1 MHKYNLVEHANG
13 LHHSNGVSGPPLY
26 RSPRH
31 NTVITEKTVDDLH
44 LIKRAGENHFS
55 LENWQQ
61 ALDSRDSN
69 RRTLPDDLNAV
80 HIVDGSDT
88 RYGLSKFSKVDL
100 LSDWL
105 AIIEWAESPGKPS
118 TLIEFLSI

>member
-1 MHKYNLVEHANG
+1 MYKDNILEHANG
-13 LHHSNGVSGPPLY
+13 LPRLNGISSPPLY

-31 NTVITEKTVDDLH
+31 NTVITENTVDDLH
-44 LIKRAGENHFS
+44 QIKRASENHFS

-69 RRTLPDDLNAV
+69 RRTLPDDVNAV

-88 RYGLSKFSKVDL
+88 RYKPRLILFRTAGQLLNVLS
-100 LSDWL
+100 
-105 AIIEWAESPGKPS
+105 
-118 TLIEFLSI
+118 

>member
-1 MHKYNLVEHANG
+1 MLKDNILEHANG
-13 LHHSNGVSGPPLY
+13 LHHANGICSPPLY
-26 RSPRH
+26 KSPRH

-44 LIKRAGENHFS
+44 QIKQASENHFS

-69 RRTLPDDLNAV
+69 RRTLPDEVNAV

-88 RYGLSKFSKVDL
+88 R
-100 LSDWL
+100 
-105 AIIEWAESPGKPS
+105 
-118 TLIEFLSI
+118 